1 MKDLSVKRHDRGI
14 FRTVVKSIPILL
26 LSLGPVQG
34 AQAEDLLEIF
44 RLAAERDPEIRQARA
59 NYQANHTLLAQG
71 RSQLLPTVSLSA
83 STSRDTTGT
92 DGEAPPTED
101 GSPFGRQQPHSFG
114 NSFNSKNYGLSIRQ
128 NLLNFEAWYAYQ
140 AAREND
146 KAAALNLA
154 EAEQELI
161 MRVSTAYFDV
171 LQSQDNLET
180 FRAEE
185 EATARLLEQ
194 SEERF
199 EVGLVPIT
207 DVYESQANYDLAR
220 VNRLV
225 EENNLNQR
233 YEALEAITGLDH
245 QNLAPL
251 EEEFPVDGLDEN
263 MDLWVQVA
271 MENNLGIRAAEK
283 NLSAS
288 EQEAKAARAAMLPTM
303 DVSASYNWSQ
313 SGNTF
318 SFFGPNLANES
329 TGISLNIS
337 VPIFSGGLNSAQK
350 RQAYYARNAT
360 EEALMLT
367 RRSSI
372 QTVRNSYRSIETDV
386 QAVAARE
393 QAIESAQSALE
404 ATEVGLEVGTRNV
417 VDVVLAQRTL
427 FQSQRDYDTAR
438 YNYILN
444 TLNLK
449 QAAGT
454 LSPQDIMELN
464 DWLNENEAQQETA
477 E

>member
-1 MKDLSVKRHDRGI
+1 MKDFPVQRHDRSF
-14 FRTVVKSIPILL
+14 FRSVIKSIPILL
-26 LSLGPVQG
+26 LGLGPVQG
-34 AQAEDLLEIF
+34 AQAEDLMDIF
-44 RLAAERDPEIRQARA
+44 RLAAERDPQIRQARA

-92 DGEAPPTED
+92 DGEAPD
-101 GSPFGRQQPHSFG
+101 SGGSPFGQQAHSFG
-114 NSFNSKNYGLSIRQ
+114 NSFNSKSYGLTIRQ

-140 AAREND
+140 AAQEND

-161 MRVSTAYFDV
+161 MRVATAYFDV

-185 EATARLLEQ
+185 DAAARVLEQ
-194 SEERF
+194 SQERF

-207 DVYESQANYDLAR
+207 DVYESQASYDLAR

-225 EENNLNQR
+225 EENTLNQR

-251 EEEFPVDGLDEN
+251 EEAFPIDGLDEN

-271 MENNLGIRAAEK
+271 MENNLAIRAAEK

-303 DVSASYNWSQ
+303 DVSAGYNWRQ

-329 TGISLNIS
+329 TNIGLNIS

-360 EEALMLT
+360 EEALMMT
-367 RRSSI
+367 RRSSV

-464 DWLNENEAQQETA
+464 DWLNENQAQGGA